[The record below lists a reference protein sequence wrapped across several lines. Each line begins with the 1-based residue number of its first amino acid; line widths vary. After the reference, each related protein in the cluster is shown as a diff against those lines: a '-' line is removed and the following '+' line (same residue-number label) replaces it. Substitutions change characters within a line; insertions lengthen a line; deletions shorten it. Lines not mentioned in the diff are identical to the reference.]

1 MRNVADHVISII
13 DRITDYAII
22 LFALILLL
30 NGTYG
35 IYDNYMIYADATD
48 ESLKQIRDSYAKE
61 NGDTGE
67 EFTFEIR
74 LTDDLGRS
82 LDSVNIISDRQE

>member
-22 LFALILLL
+22 LFALILLS
-30 NGTYG
+30 NGTYR

-61 NGDTGE
+61 NGDPDE